1 MAKTILRS
9 VYDLMDIPAG
19 LQILSGGCQ
28 SCNTA
33 ALNRSVAAV
42 LVFLA
47 VAALLFVPADAMSF
61 DQESIVRQRNLERA
75 SDYMEL
81 GRDNLLRGD
90 YLRAI
95 RLLTVSIRGNPAPEA
110 FKLRGQ
116 AYDLLGN
123 YEKAISDL
131 SEYISA
137 TPTDPSGYLL
147 RADAYTFHGK
157 AQKGI
162 GDYSYSIRL
171 NPSSIDAYLGRGIA
185 YVATERYE
193 EGIRDFKKVLSKD
206 PKNSDALYDIAVAC
220 MLAKRP
226 AESLSFLQKVVG
238 PESDPKSKQK
248 LETLTARVKE
258 EIRTSKPTQGGH
270 IFSEKDLLSESEP
283 PATKPVPPVAAIPPV
298 KPSEPLENITGYW
311 ETTYM
316 GNRIKLDISQHEG
329 KIIRGVFRITNPL
342 GKEDTYHFTGTFENG
357 QIQASHYSG
366 QSFRGRLDSNGRVT
380 GVLRT
385 SNGQEVP
392 VDFGLAKR

>member
-9 VYDLMDIPAG
+9 VYDLIPVPAR
-19 LQILSGGCQ
+19 LHILSGDCQ
-28 SCNTA
+28 LWNIVSRG
-33 ALNRSVAAV
+33 RSVAAV

-47 VAALLFVPADAMSF
+47 VVAPLFVPADAMSF
-61 DQESIVRQRNLERA
+61 DQESIARQRNLERA
-75 SDYMEL
+75 SEYL
-81 GRDNLLRGD
+81 AIGKDNLLRGD

-95 RLLTVSIRGNPAPEA
+95 RLLSVSIRGNPAPEA

-123 YEKAISDL
+123 YDKAISDL

-137 TPTDPSGYLL
+137 TPTDPTGYLL

-162 GDYSYSIRL
+162 EDYSYSIRL

-185 YVATERYE
+185 YVAVERYE
-193 EGIRDFKKVLSKD
+193 EGIRDFKKVLSKE
-206 PKNSDALYDIAVAC
+206 PKNSDALYDIAVVC

-258 EIRTSKPTQGGH
+258 EIRTNKLTHGEH
-270 IFSEKDLLSESEP
+270 NFSEEDLPSESEP
-283 PATKPVPPVAAIPPV
+283 PAAKPEAPAAATPPV
-298 KPSEPLENITGYW
+298 KPSESTDNITGYW

-316 GNRIKLDISQHEG
+316 RNRIKLDISQHEG

-357 QIQASHYSG
+357 QIRASHYSG
-366 QSFRGRLDSNGRVT
+366 QSFSGRLDANGRVT

-385 SNGQEVP
+385 SNGQEIP
-392 VDFGLAKR
+392 VDFGLSKR